1 MDMSPYLARKP
12 VHDLVRTSGES
23 GGLNRTLGPWNL
35 LALGV
40 GAIIGAGIFVI
51 TGTAAAQYAG
61 PAIMLSFVLGA
72 IACGFVGLCY
82 TEFATLIPVSGS
94 AYTYAY
100 ATLGELIAWIIGWDL
115 ILEYA
120 MVAAT
125 VSVGWSGYL
134 TSLLADLGL
143 HLPATLTASPG
154 TLVTGADGSQ
164 VSAIFNLPAFAIVA
178 LLSILLI
185 LGVRE
190 SARVNV
196 AIVVI
201 KVGVVLV
208 FIAAGAAFVVT
219 ANWQPFIPE
228 NTGTFGEFGWTGIVR
243 GAAVVFFAYIGFDAV
258 STAAQEAK
266 NPQRHMP
273 IGILGSLV
281 ACTLLYM
288 AVAAVLT
295 GLVPYPQLNV
305 PDPIAKGIDVIGVP
319 WLAVVVKVGALLG
332 LTSVILVFLYGQSRI
347 FFTMAGDGLLPPVFR
362 KVHERFRTPYLGH
375 VILGLAVGI
384 VGGLVPIGILGEL
397 VSIGTLF
404 AFVVVCAGIIYLR
417 RAQPDLAR
425 PFRCPAVPWIPAA
438 GIGSCLFLMIGL
450 PYDTWLR
457 LVAWLALGFAIYFGY
472 SRRHSKLATD
482 RRAAA
487 E

>member
-1 MDMSPYLARKP
+1 MARKP
-12 VHDLVRTSGES
+12 VHDLVRS
-23 GGLNRTLGPWNL
+23 GGEGGGLERTLGPWNL
-35 LALGV
+35 LALGI

-72 IACGFVGLCY
+72 IACAFVGMCY
-82 TEFATLIPVSGS
+82 TEFATLIPISGS

-120 MVAAT
+120 MVGAT
-125 VSVGWSGYL
+125 VSVGWSGYIV
-134 TSLLADLGL
+134 SLLGDLGI
-143 HLPATLTASPG
+143 HLPPSLTAAPG
-154 TLVTGADGSQ
+154 SVVQAADGSR
-164 VSAIFNLPAFAIVA
+164 VTAVFNLPAFAIVA
-178 LLSILLI
+178 ALSALLI
-185 LGVRE
+185 IGVKE
-190 SARVNV
+190 SSRFNV
-196 AIVVI
+196 LIVVI

-208 FIAAGAAFVVT
+208 FIAAGVSFVVT
-219 ANWQPFIPE
+219 ANWHPFIPD
-228 NTGTFGEFGWTGIVR
+228 NTGTFGQFGWTGILR

-273 IGILGSLV
+273 IGILGSLII
-281 ACTLLYM
+281 CTLLYM

-319 WLAVVVKVGALLG
+319 WLAVLVKIGALLG

-347 FFTMAGDGLLPPVFR
+347 FFTMAGDGLLPPAFR
-362 KVHERFRTPYLGH
+362 VVHARFHTPYLGH
-375 VILGLAVGI
+375 LILGLAVGV

-417 RAQPDLAR
+417 RAQPDLPR
-425 PFRCPAVPWIPAA
+425 PFRCPAVPWVPAA
-438 GIGSCLFLMIGL
+438 GIASCVFLMIGL
-450 PYDTWLR
+450 PFDTWLR
-457 LVAWLALGFAIYFGY
+457 LVVWLAIGFAIYFGY
-472 SRRHSKLATD
+472 SRRHSTLAVA
-482 RRAAA
+482 RRGAA